1 MLFFECCFSQKRA
14 QTLAPSLH
22 PFFFRATRL
31 VSAVTGGVFS
41 VGCRGISSTLSGS
54 SRVMRTDA
62 DSASRFLSRFATS
75 FLIPLSPFLPSTPL
89 PAWSPEH
96 QHHQNIRS
104 QASIMAA
111 TIQPTRNVVIVGGGI
126 VGASIAYYLSRSAA
140 SSATR
145 AATKITLI
153 EASSA
158 PAPGASGKAGGFLAL
173 DWHGAATASLAELS
187 YKLHRQ
193 LADQDGGQDKWGYRE
208 VETWQVNIDSSL
220 KNKPK
225 KSKSAISWL
234 DQDIVKSTANMGGG
248 GTTAQVHPGQLT
260 QHLVDESLKAGVQVL
275 FNAQATGLSFK
286 NGNKVDKLEV
296 KDVKSGDSKTID
308 VDDLVIA
315 AGPWTGSLI
324 SRLFPPTLFPAHLK
338 SASSIDGSRAHSV
351 VIESHKPLS
360 ADCLFT
366 DMTYGPGGRK
376 AGAPE
381 LYCRSD
387 GTAYVCGGSDDVAL
401 PEFADEVGF
410 DEEKIAALLEQS
422 KVLSPSSLDLDGG
435 ATLRAKQ
442 ACYLPISNR
451 TGNPIIGGKEGVYVA
466 AGHSCWGITNS
477 LGTGKVLSELI
488 LDGKVQSAN
497 IRGLT
502 P

>member
-1 MLFFECCFSQKRA
+1 MTAASQ
-14 QTLAPSLH
+14 S
-22 PFFFRATRL
+22 
-31 VSAVTGGVFS
+31 
-41 VGCRGISSTLSGS
+41 
-54 SRVMRTDA
+54 
-62 DSASRFLSRFATS
+62 
-75 FLIPLSPFLPSTPL
+75 
-89 PAWSPEH
+89 
-96 QHHQNIRS
+96 
-104 QASIMAA
+104 
-111 TIQPTRNVVIVGGGI
+111 TRNIVVVGGGI
-126 VGASIAYYLSRSAA
+126 VGSSIAYYLSRAVANTA
-140 SSATR
+140 SR

-158 PAPGASGKAGGFLAL
+158 PAPAASGKAGGFLAL

-193 LADQDGGQDKWGYRE
+193 LADQDGGYEKWGYRE
-208 VETWQVNIDSSL
+208 VETWQVNVDSNL
-220 KNKPK
+220 KGKPK
-225 KSKSAISWL
+225 KSDSAISWL
-234 DQDIVKSTANMGGG
+234 DHDIVRSTSNMGGG

-260 QHLVDESLKAGVQVL
+260 QHLVDESVKTGVQVL
-275 FNAQATGLSFK
+275 FNSRATSLHFK
-286 NGNKVDKLEV
+286 NDKSVDKLEI
-296 KDVKSGDSKTID
+296 KDNKSGDIKTIE

-324 SRLFPPTLFPAHLK
+324 TQLFARNLLPAHLK

-351 VIESHKPLS
+351 VIESHQPLS

-366 DMTYGPGGRK
+366 DMSYGPGGRK

-381 LYCRSD
+381 LYCRPD
-387 GTAYVCGGSDDVAL
+387 GTAYVCGGSDDVPL
-401 PEFADEVGF
+401 PETADEVGF
-410 DEEKIAALLEQS
+410 DEKKISALIEQS

-435 ATLRAKQ
+435 AKLRAKQ

-451 TGNPIIGGKEGVYVA
+451 TGKPIIGGKHGVYVA

-488 LDGKVQSAN
+488 LDGKVTSAN
-497 IRGLT
+497 IRGLM

>member
-1 MLFFECCFSQKRA
+1 MTTA
-14 QTLAPSLH
+14 
-22 PFFFRATRL
+22 
-31 VSAVTGGVFS
+31 
-41 VGCRGISSTLSGS
+41 
-54 SRVMRTDA
+54 
-62 DSASRFLSRFATS
+62 AS
-75 FLIPLSPFLPSTPL
+75 PSTR
-89 PAWSPEH
+89 
-96 QHHQNIRS
+96 NI
-104 QASIMAA
+104 
-111 TIQPTRNVVIVGGGI
+111 VVVGGGI
-126 VGASIAYYLSRSAA
+126 VGSSIAYYLSRAVANTA
-140 SSATR
+140 SR
-145 AATKITLI
+145 AGTKITLI

-193 LADQDGGQDKWGYRE
+193 LADQDGGSEKWGYRE
-208 VETWQVNIDSSL
+208 VETWQVNVDSNL
-220 KNKPK
+220 K
-225 KSKSAISWL
+225 KSAKKSDSAIRWL
-234 DQDIVKSTANMGGG
+234 DNDIVRSTSNMGGG

-260 QHLVDESLKAGVQVL
+260 QHLVDESVKAGGQVHFNSRATSLL
-275 FNAQATGLSFK
+275 FKDSK
-286 NGNKVDKLEV
+286 SIDKLQV
-296 KDVKSGDSKTID
+296 KDTKSGDTRTIE

-324 SRLFPPTLFPAHLK
+324 TQLFPRNLLPAHLK
-338 SASSIDGSRAHSV
+338 SACSIDGSRAHSV

-366 DMTYGPGGRK
+366 DMAYGPGGRK

-381 LYCRSD
+381 LYCRPD
-387 GTAYVCGGSDDVAL
+387 GTAYVCGGSDVPL
-401 PEFADEVGF
+401 PETADEVGF
-410 DEEKIAALLEQS
+410 DEQKIAALIEQS
-422 KVLSPSSLDLDGG
+422 RVLSPSSLDVDGG

-451 TGNPIIGGKEGVYVA
+451 TGNPIIGGKDGVYVA

-488 LDGKVQSAN
+488 LEGKVTSAN
-497 IRGLT
+497 IRGLM